1 MPELDITDI
10 QTDKFIL
17 ELIRQAREK
26 KIPIFGICK
35 GIQILNVAFG
45 GTLYQDLKYAGLA
58 SDSHRQKAS
67 DICNNKHMVKVEKD
81 SLLSKL
87 IPNKDVL
94 YVNSFHHQ
102 AVKELGKGFSVDAKS
117 DDGIIESIHLKD
129 ENQWIFAVQWHPEQQ
144 IRKAMILFLYSM
156 NLLNRQ
162 KYIEIKINKI
172 FNYL

>member
-1 MPELDITDI
+1 
-10 QTDKFIL
+10 
-17 ELIRQAREK
+17 
-26 KIPIFGICK
+26 
-35 GIQILNVAFG
+35 
-45 GTLYQDLKYAGLA
+45 
-58 SDSHRQKAS
+58 
-67 DICNNKHMVKVEKD
+67 MVKVEKD